1 MQFYEVQVWLA
12 GRGAMRQL
20 IKATSMDHALAA
32 ARSKY
37 PGGVVD
43 VPPQAA
49 GKPRLAR
56 SRTSPSVAAKA
67 RTKMAEAKQV
77 TQPAQWAQEAWAKV
91 QADQRRVDFLEKLY
105 AEDGR
110 DRKGHPHHATYTGLY
125 LQYLDQMNVEHVNT
139 EL

>member
-37 PGGVVD
+37 PGGVVN

-77 TQPAQWAQEAWAKV
+77 TQPAQWAQEAWVRV
-91 QADQRRVDFLEKLY
+91 QADQARADFLEKLY
-105 AEDGR
+105 HEDGR
-110 DRKGHPHHATYTGLY
+110 DNPDHPFKKTYTGLY
-125 LQYLDQMNVEHVNT
+125 QQYLEKLDT
-139 EL
+139 GA

>member
-1 MQFYEVQVWLA
+1 MECFELQVWLP

-20 IKATSMDHALAA
+20 VKATSMEHALAV

-37 PGGVVD
+37 PDAVVD
-43 VPPQAA
+43 VPPQTA

-67 RTKMAEAKQV
+67 RTKILEAKKM
-77 TQPAQWAQEAWAKV
+77 TQPAQWAKEAWERV
-91 QADQRRVDFLEKLY
+91 QADQQRTDFLETLY
-105 AEDGR
+105 LEDGR

-125 LQYLDQMNVEHVNT
+125 LQYVDQMNVEHVNA
-139 EL
+139 EG

>member
-1 MQFYEVQVWLA
+1 MQFFELQVSLP

-20 IKATSMDHALAA
+20 IKATSMDHALAVV
-32 ARSKY
+32 RSKY
-37 PGGVVD
+37 PGSTVD

-67 RTKMAEAKQV
+67 RTKMAKAKQ
-77 TQPAQWAQEAWAKV
+77 TAQWAQDAWASV

-105 AEDGR
+105 VQDGR
-110 DRKGHPHHATYTGLY
+110 DRKGHPYHATYTGLY
-125 LQYLDQMNVEHVNT
+125 LQYLDQMNVEHVDV